1 MSPVLLKDLPMGD
14 TATAKMCY
22 RGPTSVFTSNTS
34 LSDSATGTMGAD
46 SIVMGIVGLS
56 KSLKVF

>member
-1 MSPVLLKDLPMGD
+1 MSPVLLTDIPMGD

-46 SIVMGIVGLS
+46 FIMMV
-56 KSLKVF
+56 